1 MEIPIVDQGHQTTA
15 VVDTAAMMTL
25 VNKKVFPGNNSFII
39 TPQEISLKGL
49 GQQKVT
55 GQLFKNVECQIGL
68 HSYTLDMCVVDMK
81 DSVIL
86 GLDFLKAHKC
96 IVDLRRNLVENGND
110 KVTASL
116 KHMT

>member
-1 MEIPIVDQGHQTTA
+1 MEIPIVVQGHQTTA

-25 VNKKVFPGNNSFII
+25 VNKKVFPGNNSFDI

-96 IVDLRRNLVENGND
+96 IVDLRRNLVEIGND
-110 KVTASL
+110 K
-116 KHMT
+116 